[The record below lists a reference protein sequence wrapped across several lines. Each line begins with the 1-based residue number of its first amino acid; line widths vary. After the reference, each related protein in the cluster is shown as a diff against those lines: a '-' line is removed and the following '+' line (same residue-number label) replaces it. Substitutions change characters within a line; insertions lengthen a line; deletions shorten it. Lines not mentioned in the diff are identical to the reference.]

1 MTGRVGQNG
10 HPAAPAAARLPRAS
24 RGLTASASLV
34 AAGLLAAVGLSAC
47 GTDVAKADT
56 VLGDPRAVTMKL
68 ADGSTST
75 PRSGT
80 KVPKGATVLT
90 ATGGSATLSTA
101 GRVVILGSDTAVTV
115 IDGRREQLRRGLV
128 MVDARRAGDLQ
139 LDAGAATVSTPKG
152 ALTRV
157 ERGVLL
163 RVASFRQDA
172 VVRATG
178 RKAAVTVTSLHQVQ
192 VPAGGLPGRV
202 TALGLTLDNWER
214 RYARDL
220 VTDDIDL
227 SSLAVGL
234 DRDPTS
240 GGAVATALPAS
251 YAAASPAPAGLPASE
266 QSLGYLIAQ
275 AADKPSPATFAE
287 VRRLRDEGGSWGVV
301 AALVGSDVAAV
312 SAALDDVVTPV
323 EIRLALDAAQSPADV
338 GGVPGVT
345 SSDPTPAPG
354 STNGPGGGQPT
365 RSPSP
370 SASPSP
376 SPSGPVPDQVDE
388 VVDAIVSALPVPV
401 PVPSSSALA
410 LPVPTTSVT
419 VPALDL
425 GVSLP

>member
-1 MTGRVGQNG
+1 
-10 HPAAPAAARLPRAS
+10 
-24 RGLTASASLV
+24 LV
-34 AAGLLAAVGLSAC
+34 AAGLLASVGLSAC

-56 VLGDPRAVTMKL
+56 VLGDPRAVTLQL

-90 ATGGSATLSTA
+90 ATGGSATLTTA

-115 IDGRREQLRRGLV
+115 FDGRREQLRRGLV

-163 RVASFRQDA
+163 RVASFREDA
-172 VVRATG
+172 DVRATG
-178 RKAAVTVTSLHQVQ
+178 RKATVTVTSLHQVQ

-202 TALGLTLDNWER
+202 TALGLTLDTWER

-240 GGAVATALPAS
+240 GGAVATALPAA
-251 YAAASPAPAGLPASE
+251 YVAASPSPAGLPASE

-275 AADKPSPATFAE
+275 AAEEPSPATFAE

-301 AALVGSDVAAV
+301 AALVGADVAAV
-312 SAALDDVVTPV
+312 SAALNDVVTPA
-323 EIRLALDAAQSPADV
+323 EIRFALDTAQNPTV
-338 GGVPGVT
+338 EGVPGAVG
-345 SSDPTPAPG
+345 SGEAPTPG
-354 STNGPGGGQPT
+354 STNGPGSQPT

-370 SASPSP
+370 SPSP
-376 SPSGPVPDQVDE
+376 SPSGSVPDQVDE
-388 VVDAIVSALPVPV
+388 VVDAVVSALPVP
-401 PVPSSSALA
+401 
-410 LPVPTTSVT
+410 LPVPPPSSPALLLPTLSAV
-419 VPALDL
+419 VPALEA